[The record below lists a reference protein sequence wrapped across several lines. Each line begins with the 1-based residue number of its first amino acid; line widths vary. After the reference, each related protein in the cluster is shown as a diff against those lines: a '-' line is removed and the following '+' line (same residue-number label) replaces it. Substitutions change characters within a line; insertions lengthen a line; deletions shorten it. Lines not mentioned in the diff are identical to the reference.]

1 MALEDARNPMQGV
14 SGPGPYAKRTDLSY
28 QSQSYGDGV
37 AYNAAKSGAPLA
49 TAPKSP
55 MLSQAPQVAAPQAP
69 VTGMF
74 EPTARPNEPVTHG
87 VDVGAGAGSDA
98 LMMRKPD
105 DSNFRAAL
113 TSYKPVLNFIAD
125 NPNTSPE
132 TRQAIADLWDNL

>member
-55 MLSQAPQVAAPQAP
+55 LLSQAPDVSQGASSGP
-69 VTGMF
+69 VTPLYA
-74 EPTARPNEPVTHG
+74 PTERPNEPITAG
-87 VDVGAGAGSDA
+87 IDMGPGPGSNALGMKPSVGKLSDTLAVLLPYDTTGEISVLYQNA
-98 LMMRKPD
+98 LSRG
-105 DSNFRAAL
+105 
-113 TSYKPVLNFIAD
+113 
-125 NPNTSPE
+125 
-132 TRQAIADLWDNL
+132 Q